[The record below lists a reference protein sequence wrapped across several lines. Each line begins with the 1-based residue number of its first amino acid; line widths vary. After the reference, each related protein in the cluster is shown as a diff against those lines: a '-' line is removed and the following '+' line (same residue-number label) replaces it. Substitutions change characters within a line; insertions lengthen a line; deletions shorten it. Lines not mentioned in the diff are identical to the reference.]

1 MNTAT
6 SIQAEAKSLP
16 GGKGVSGKA
25 VVATSAEMRSAFEA
39 MMGSLLGILNPNQ
52 QMTVITLP
60 KSGPAIGAE
69 SPASELVSGEQ
80 RTVRPSLETL
90 NAVLL
95 GKIDQPVQPSQL
107 DPTGQTGQ
115 PDQSVQSAQ
124 SVELVQPGQPD
135 PTILSAQKGQGNG
148 SPMPATEAS
157 GQPLPLAATG
167 QQTAT
172 TQQTAG
178 LVSTDSSP
186 MEGAPI
192 PPEGQIAKQST
203 PQIALQDQ
211 ATAGAE
217 SPVPRVDGA
226 TAGGGAGNGGTADSG
241 TTGNRTADAETAGS
255 WTAASGMM
263 DRAAVDGEQA
273 GVQGTTKAPT
283 SEVTE
288 SPVVA
293 LDMPA
298 PQVASAK
305 TVTASSIASPLPA
318 TPTDQIVEQVQVN
331 LVRGENDAT
340 IQLNPKDLGSVRIR
354 LQMEDGQLHLSIR
367 AEQPDTGRLLNSK
380 LADLRQSLESQG
392 IKVGELAVARSERVH
407 SPEGAGREIA
417 PAVRSGQM
425 DMNPN
430 DSQGQRQP
438 ATFAGG
444 SFGEG
449 GFAGGQNAQR
459 HTANGKAGVDTV
471 QPIGQSQA
479 SRSSARGPVG
489 VDYYA

>member
-6 SIQAEAKSLP
+6 SIQAEAKALP
-16 GGKGVSGKA
+16 GGKGLSDKTVA
-25 VVATSAEMRSAFEA
+25 ATSAEMRSAFEA

-60 KSGPAIGAE
+60 KSGPAIGTE

-107 DPTGQTGQ
+107 DPTGQAEQ
-115 PDQSVQSAQ
+115 PDPSIQPM
-124 SVELVQPGQPD
+124 QPGQPD

-148 SPMPATEAS
+148 SPTPATETS
-157 GQPLPLAATG
+157 GQPLPLATTG

-211 ATAGAE
+211 ATADAE
-217 SPVPRVDGA
+217 SPVSRLDGA

-273 GVQGTTKAPT
+273 GVQGTTKAPA
-283 SEVTE
+283 SKVTE

-305 TVTASSIASPLPA
+305 TVTASSIASLLPA

-471 QPIGQSQA
+471 RPIGQSQA
-479 SRSSARGPVG
+479 SHSSARGPVG